1 MLRWYGSD
9 FRAARESSRTL
20 GSYAPE
26 SIWLLHGE
34 MQDTCPNMQDTVLSF
49 VLSTQQTGSTLKQM
63 WSPRLWV

>member
-1 MLRWYGSD
+1 MLRWCGSD

-20 GSYAPE
+20 GSHAPE

-34 MQDTCPNMQDTVLSF
+34 KQNTCPNMQDTVLSL
-49 VLSTQQTGSTLKQM
+49 VLSTQQEGFDLKQM